1 MKLAGSHAEKLL
13 GFLQT
18 PLGEEVGEGIIGG
31 GMAGLSQ
38 IGTDS
43 PPEEIALKTLGA
55 IAGGIGVGMLG
66 RKIGAAIGRRSHP
79 EALKDQHG
87 MLANLSRTMGSESTI
102 EGAKQQARATKI
114 MIQEDLVNKTSAGML
129 EEALI
134 NPNKFAEKYGVTV
147 DEFKQYMPGVKS
159 GRQAAA
165 AAEMWATLP
174 ENTKHE
180 LVHKALSPY
189 KRTEQAI
196 TSNAANS
203 IDEKIQQLSQTSPIK
218 DKKLPGSQATLG
230 ELTASMLNPVPDIT
244 GEHVGRAIG
253 RFFGDEIGVIGGM
266 SVGGLA
272 ANQLGIQ
279 DSRDKKIKELQAQLS
294 NTRY

>member
-1 MKLAGSHAEKLL
+1 MKLAGSHAEKIM

-18 PLGEEVGEGIIGG
+18 PLGEEIGEGIAGG
-31 GMAGLSQ
+31 TMAGLAQ
-38 IGTDS
+38 IGSDS

-66 RKIGAAIGRRSHP
+66 RKVGAAIGKRIHP
-79 EALKDQHG
+79 APLKDQKG
-87 MLANLSRTMGSESTI
+87 MVATLSRTMGSESTF
-102 EGAKQQARATKI
+102 EGLQHQARATKLS
-114 MIQEDLVNKTSAGML
+114 IQEGLVEKTSAAML
-129 EEALI
+129 EEALA
-134 NPNKFAEKYGVTV
+134 NPNKFAQKYGVTA
-147 DEFKQYMPGVKS
+147 DEFSKYAPAVKT
-159 GRQAAA
+159 GRKAAA
-165 AAEMWATLP
+165 AAEMWAGLP
-174 ENTKHE
+174 EDAKHD
-180 LVHKALSPY
+180 LVHNALSTY

-203 IDEKIQQLSQTSPIK
+203 MDETIKRLSESGSLK
-218 DKKLPGSQATLG
+218 DVKLPGSETTFG

-244 GEHVGRAIG
+244 GEHVGRAAG
-253 RFFGDEIGVIGGM
+253 RFWGDEIGVIGGIAA
-266 SVGGLA
+266 GGLA